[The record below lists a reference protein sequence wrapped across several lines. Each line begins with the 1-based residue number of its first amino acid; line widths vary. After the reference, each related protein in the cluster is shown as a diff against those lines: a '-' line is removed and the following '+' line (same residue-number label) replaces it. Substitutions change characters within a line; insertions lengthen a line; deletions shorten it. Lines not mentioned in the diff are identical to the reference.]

1 MSFISPEKM
10 EYDNSVFDRHH
21 GPIEFYQK
29 VQKLPLNIKT
39 LLEDIQDWMMS
50 NDYECGPVGSTIW
63 SRISEILG
71 EEND

>member
-1 MSFISPEKM
+1 MAENIS
-10 EYDNSVFDRHH
+10 N
-21 GPIEFYQK
+21 
-29 VQKLPLNIKT
+29 NIKI

-63 SRISEILG
+63 DRISEILG